1 MRRRRIF
8 RSCAIRRFAA
18 GDPFTR
24 AERRRLREPEA
35 PTDLRVERRRKDT
48 EDFFFPRLAAA
59 ERLPPFLPARFAA
72 PICMASVPFASA
84 DV

>member
-1 MRRRRIF
+1 
-8 RSCAIRRFAA
+8 
-18 GDPFTR
+18 
-24 AERRRLREPEA
+24 
-35 PTDLRVERRRKDT
+35 LRVERRRKDT